1 MRKIIAFLLRKLS
14 INIQRIESTINI
26 QEQKSKKRKYSSVT
40 KVTRRQQEHKE
51 ELKDLVISY
60 EKTIRDL
67 AETMEFPFLAL
78 SKNRR
83 KPIIYESPN
92 GKIKTKVTPLSGYF
106 VPTIYDWDIILF
118 IAGKLQ
124 EVLNEQSDIPP
135 RIVVFPRH
143 EILKALHKHDGKKEE
158 KDLMASLNR
167 LRSTEIK
174 TTIRNEELQYS
185 AAFSFIDSWEYTK
198 RKEIKEIK
206 VTISQWLYDGICA
219 KGSLLK
225 VAPTYFDLTSAL
237 KRFLYRTA
245 RKHIGNSQETWEF
258 SVQKLYEKSVSE
270 REFRKFKAD
279 LKSAVLENDIPEYSM
294 HWIQRH
300 TKSFVS
306 FKRSQI
312 EKIEHML
319 ETIESAPGEESHKI

>member
-1 MRKIIAFLLRKLS
+1 MRKIIAFLLKKLY
-14 INIQRIESTINI
+14 IKTQYIESTINI
-26 QEQKSKKRKYSSVT
+26 QDQKSEKRKYSSIS
-40 KVTRRQQEHKE
+40 KITRRQQEHKE
-51 ELKDLVISY
+51 EMKDLVISY
-60 EKTIRDL
+60 EKTTRDL

-83 KPIIYESPN
+83 KPIIYESPD
-92 GKIKTKVTPLSGYF
+92 GKVKTKVTPLSGYF

-124 EVLNEQSDIPP
+124 EVLNKKSDIPP
-135 RIVVFPRH
+135 RIVIFPRH

-158 KDLMASLNR
+158 KDLMASLDR

-174 TTIRNEELQYS
+174 TTIRNEDLQYTS
-185 AAFSFIDSWEYTK
+185 AFSFIDSWEYTK

-206 VTISQWLYDGICA
+206 ITISQWLYDGICA

-225 VAPTYFDLTSAL
+225 VVPTYFDLTSAL

-245 RKHIGNSQETWEF
+245 RKHIGNSQKIWEF
-258 SVQKLYEKSVSE
+258 SVQKLYEKSGSE
-270 REFRKFKAD
+270 REFRKFKSD

-294 HWIQRH
+294 YWTQKH
-300 TKSFVS
+300 KKNFVS

-312 EKIEHML
+312 EKIE
-319 ETIESAPGEESHKI
+319 SVSGKESHRI